1 MAGFII
7 KVTVCVG
14 AGILGSMIA
23 KEGGLSDLVNG
34 AAKMIFKQLKQDSS
48 PSSVKKPVNEALL
61 AQVNSLRQELEILAS
76 NRSVTIITAGGTGTR
91 RFGIII
97 VVGVVGYGY
106 IWWKGWKLP
115 DMMFATRR
123 GLSDACNVI
132 AKELENVY
140 SSISV
145 TRRKLSSDIGR
156 LDNRLGEIANI
167 TAATQD
173 EVSKVHDKSNLIN
186 NDVHSVRS
194 AVKNLESKINRL
206 ELKQDNS
213 IKGIVKVCI
222 AAQSLEHHRSTDPI
236 QALPS
241 NSSRLALEP
250 PSITPSR
257 TESLPAVL
265 PPLDDSNGSPK
276 VQQSPRHAVS
286 ALGLKEVGESSTGP
300 EAANAI
306 HVPENKSNGSSGSGL
321 SGVFSGGSAPF
332 LLRTYSATRAVQQM
346 RASRHQS

>member
-1 MAGFII
+1 MAGFIA

-14 AGILGSMIA
+14 AGVLGSIIA

-34 AAKMIFKQLKQDSS
+34 AAKMIFKQLKQDAS
-48 PSSVKKPVNEALL
+48 PSSVKKTVNDALL
-61 AQVNSLRQELEILAS
+61 AQVNSLRQELQILAS
-76 NRSVTIITAGGTGTR
+76 NRSVTIITAGGTGTQ

-123 GLSDACNVI
+123 GLSDACSVI

-145 TRRKLSSDIGR
+145 TRQKLSSDIGR
-156 LDNRLGEIANI
+156 LDNHLGEIADI

-173 EVSKVHDKSNLIN
+173 EVSQVQDKSNLIN
-186 NDVHSVRS
+186 NDVHSVRT
-194 AVKNLESKINRL
+194 AVKTLESKINRL

-222 AAQSLEHHRSTDPI
+222 AAQSLEHHGSTDRI
-236 QALPS
+236 RALPS
-241 NSSRLALEP
+241 NTSKLALEP
-250 PSITPSR
+250 PSITSSR
-257 TESLPAVL
+257 TESLPAVV

-286 ALGLKEVGESSTGP
+286 ASGLKEVGESSTSP
-300 EAANAI
+300 EAANGI
-306 HVPENKSNGSSGSGL
+306 SVPENISNGTSGSGL

-332 LLRTYSATRAVQQM
+332 LLRTYSATHAVPQM
-346 RASRHQS
+346 REREDE